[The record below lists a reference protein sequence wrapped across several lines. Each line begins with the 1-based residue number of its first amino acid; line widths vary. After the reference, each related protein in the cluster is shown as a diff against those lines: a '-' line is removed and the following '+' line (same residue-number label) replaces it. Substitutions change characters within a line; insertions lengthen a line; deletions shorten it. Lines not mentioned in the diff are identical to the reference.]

1 MKQFRIM
8 GALFTLSLVS
18 CGQSE
23 TEQAMLDAEAI
34 VVGAGIAG
42 LSAAVEMGRDGV
54 DVLVLDM
61 NSVIG
66 GHAVMAGGFAI
77 VDTPIQERNGFTD
90 SPELA
95 YADWVIRGD
104 EPNG

>member
-1 MKQFRIM
+1 MKLSSATIVLS
-8 GALFTLSLVS
+8 ALTLAS
-18 CGQSE
+18 CGQPQ
-23 TEQAMLDAEAI
+23 TEQPILDSEAI

-54 DVLVLDM
+54 NVLVLDM

-77 VDTPIQERNGFTD
+77 VDTPIQKRDGFTAV
-90 SPELA
+90 SYTHLRAHET
-95 YADWVIRGD
+95 
-104 EPNG
+104 